1 MNWSLAFEP
10 LISWPL
16 LGLVLAPLLLLA
28 LVGLWFRQRGAVFRF
43 AALLALGAALLNPVA
58 LDEEREALKSV
69 VVVVVD
75 RSQSQD
81 IGERTKQT
89 DEALAGLQ
97 QRLGRFKQ
105 FDVRVVEAGK
115 SEAAEERTETRL
127 FGALESAFR
136 DVPPSRI
143 GGAIMIT
150 DGEVHDAPAGTPDFH
165 APLHALITGNDQE
178 KDRRIRFENAP
189 RFGLVG
195 KPLEMTYRVIGTN
208 NEAGSVDVRVSVNGE
223 QVSVERA
230 TIGQAMPLQV
240 TIPGAGR
247 NIVELAIDPEPGE
260 LTDTN
265 NRAIALIDGIRENLR
280 VLLVSGEPHAGERTW
295 RNLLK
300 SDASVDLVHFTI
312 LRPPEKQDG
321 TPINELSLI
330 AFPTRELFVEKI
342 KDFDL
347 IIFDR
352 YQHRDVLPILYYD
365 YIAEYVEKGG
375 ALLIA
380 AGPEYAGESS
390 IARTPLMSALPAM
403 PTGEVVDK
411 AFYPRLTELGQRH
424 PVTRGLDGSATEPPH
439 WSRWFRTIGVENPEG
454 EAVMKGADNRPLL
467 LLDRKGEGR
476 VGMFLSD
483 QGWLWARGF
492 EGGGPHVQLY
502 RRIAHWLMKEPELE
516 EERLTADGRGMM
528 LEIRRQTMSDD
539 PGPAQTITPSGKA
552 LTVKLERAEP
562 GVFLGSIETNE
573 IGLYQVGNGDLK
585 ALAHVG
591 PVNAPEFTDV
601 VSTEGRL
608 KAPAEATGGSVRR
621 LAPSSALGSTVG
633 NLTGG
638 VTLPS
643 VVPVRA
649 SGAASGNDWIGL
661 RTTDDSVLKAVSR
674 VPLFGGFLGLGLL
687 LLALGSMWYRE
698 GR

>member
-1 MNWSLAFEP
+1 MNWSISFEP
-10 LISWPL
+10 LLSWPL
-16 LGLVLAPLLLLA
+16 LALVLAPLLVLA
-28 LVGLWFRQRGAVFRF
+28 AVGLWFRQRGAIFRF
-43 AALLALGAALLNPVA
+43 AALIALGAALLNPVF

-69 VVVVVD
+69 VAVIVD

-81 IGERTKQT
+81 IGDRTKQT

-115 SEAAEERTETRL
+115 SEAADERTETKL
-127 FGALESAFR
+127 FAALEGAFR

-150 DGEVHDAPAGTPDFH
+150 DGEVHDAPAAPDFN
-165 APLHALITGNDQE
+165 APLHALITGNEHE

-195 KPLEMTYRVIGTN
+195 KPLDMTYRVIATDGET
-208 NEAGSVDVRVSVNGE
+208 GPVDVRVSVNGE
-223 QVSVERA
+223 QVAVEEA

-247 NIVELAIDPEPGE
+247 NIVELSIDREPGE
-260 LTDTN
+260 LTDAN

-365 YIAEYVEKGG
+365 YISEYVEKGG

-380 AGPEYAGESS
+380 AGPEYAGDAS
-390 IARTPLMSALPAM
+390 IARTPLMSSLPAM
-403 PTGEVVDK
+403 PTGEVIDK
-411 AFYPRLTELGQRH
+411 AFYPRLTDLGQRH
-424 PVTRGLDGSATEPPH
+424 PVTRGLDGSATEPPR
-439 WSRWFRTIGVENPEG
+439 WSRWFRTIGVQNPEG
-454 EAVMKGADNRPLL
+454 EVVMKGADNRPLL
-467 LLDRKGEGR
+467 LLDHKGEGR
-476 VGMFLSD
+476 VGMLLSD

-539 PGPAQTITPSGKA
+539 PGPAQVITPSGKA
-552 LTVKLERAEP
+552 LIIKLEKSEP
-562 GVFLGSIETNE
+562 GVFLGSIETKE
-573 IGLYQVGNGDLK
+573 IGLYQIGNGDLT

-591 PVNAPEFTDV
+591 PVNAPEFSDV
-601 VSTEGRL
+601 VSTEDRL
-608 KAPAEATGGSVRR
+608 KAPTEATGGSVRR
-621 LAPSSALGSTVG
+621 LAASSTLGQ
-633 NLTGG
+633 LTGS

-643 VVPVRA
+643 IVPVRA
-649 SGAASGNDWIGL
+649 SGAASGADWIGL
-661 RTTDDSVLKAVSR
+661 RSTDDSVLKAVSR
-674 VPLFGGFLGLGLL
+674 VPLFGGFLGLCLL
-687 LLALGSMWYRE
+687 LLAMGAMWYRE

>member
-1 MNWSLAFEP
+1 MNWSISFEP
-10 LISWPL
+10 LLSWPL
-16 LGLVLAPLLLLA
+16 LALVLAPLLVLA
-28 LVGLWFRQRGAVFRF
+28 AVGLWFRQRGAIFRF
-43 AALLALGAALLNPVA
+43 AALIALGAALLNPVF

-69 VVVVVD
+69 VAVIVD

-81 IGERTKQT
+81 IGDRTKQT

-115 SEAAEERTETRL
+115 SEAADERTETKL
-127 FGALESAFR
+127 FAALEGAFR

-150 DGEVHDAPAGTPDFH
+150 DGEVHDAPAAPDFN
-165 APLHALITGNDQE
+165 APLHALITGNEHE

-195 KPLEMTYRVIGTN
+195 KPLDMTYRVIATDGET
-208 NEAGSVDVRVSVNGE
+208 GPVDVRVSVNGE
-223 QVSVERA
+223 QVAVEEA

-247 NIVELAIDPEPGE
+247 NIVELSIDREPGE
-260 LTDTN
+260 LTDAN

-365 YIAEYVEKGG
+365 YISEYVEKGG

-380 AGPEYAGESS
+380 AGPEYAGDSS
-390 IARTPLMSALPAM
+390 IARTPLMSSLPAM
-403 PTGEVVDK
+403 PTGEVIDK
-411 AFYPRLTELGQRH
+411 AFYPRLTDLGQRH
-424 PVTRGLDGSATEPPH
+424 PVTRGLDGSATEPPR
-439 WSRWFRTIGVENPEG
+439 WSRWFRTIGVQNPEG
-454 EAVMKGADNRPLL
+454 EVVMKGADNRPLL
-467 LLDRKGEGR
+467 LLDHKGEGR
-476 VGMFLSD
+476 VGMLLSD

-516 EERLTADGRGMM
+516 EERLTAGGRGMM

-539 PGPAQTITPSGKA
+539 PGPAQVITPSGKA
-552 LTVKLERAEP
+552 LIVKLEKSEP
-562 GVFLGSIETNE
+562 GVFLGSIETKE
-573 IGLYQVGNGDLK
+573 IGLYQIGNGDLT

-591 PVNAPEFTDV
+591 PVNAPEFSDV
-601 VSTEGRL
+601 VSTEDRL
-608 KAPAEATGGSVRR
+608 KAPTEATGGSVRR
-621 LAPSSALGSTVG
+621 LAASSTLGQ
-633 NLTGG
+633 LTGS
-638 VTLPS
+638 VALPS
-643 VVPVRA
+643 IVPVRA
-649 SGAASGNDWIGL
+649 SGAASGADWIGL
-661 RTTDDSVLKAVSR
+661 RSTDDSVLKAVSR
-674 VPLFGGFLGLGLL
+674 VPLFGGFLGLCLL
-687 LLALGSMWYRE
+687 LLAMGAMWYRE

>member
-1 MNWSLAFEP
+1 MMNWSISFEP

-16 LGLVLAPLLLLA
+16 LALALVPLALLA
-28 LVGLWFRQRGAVFRF
+28 LVGLWFRQRGSVFRF
-43 AALLALGAALLNPVA
+43 IALLALAAALFNPVF
-58 LDEEREALKSV
+58 LNEERDPLKSV
-69 VVVVVD
+69 VALIVD

-81 IGERTKQT
+81 IGDRTKQT
-89 DEALAGLQ
+89 DQALAGLQ

-127 FGALESAFR
+127 FGALEGAFR

-150 DGEVHDAPAGTPDFH
+150 DGEVHDAPPGAPDFN
-165 APLHALITGNDQE
+165 APLHALITGNDHE

-195 KPLEMTYRVIGTN
+195 KPLDMTYRVISTE
-208 NEAGSVDVRVSVNGE
+208 NETGPVDVRVSVNGE
-223 QVSVERA
+223 QVAVEHA
-230 TIGQAMPLQV
+230 TVGQAMPLQV

-247 NIVELAIDPEPGE
+247 NIVELAIDREPGE

-365 YIAEYVEKGG
+365 YISEYVEKGG

-390 IARTPLMSALPAM
+390 IARTPLMAALPAM
-403 PTGEVVDK
+403 PTGEVIDK
-411 AFYPRLTELGQRH
+411 AFYPRLTDLGQRH

-439 WSRWFRTIGVENPEG
+439 WSRWFRTIGVQNPEG
-454 EAVMKGADNRPLL
+454 QVVMKGADNRPLL

-476 VGMFLSD
+476 VGMLLSD

-516 EERLTADGRGMM
+516 EERLTADGRGMV
-528 LEIRRQTMSDD
+528 LEIRRQTMADD
-539 PGPAQTITPSGKA
+539 PGPAQIITPSGKT
-552 LTVKLERAEP
+552 LTVKLVKSEP
-562 GVFLGSIETNE
+562 GVFLGSVETSE
-573 IGLYQVGNGDLK
+573 IGLYQVANGDLT

-591 PVNAPEFTDV
+591 PVNAPEFADV
-601 VSTEGRL
+601 ISTENRL

-621 LAPSSALGSTVG
+621 LASSTALGSD
-633 NLTGG
+633 

-643 VVPVRA
+643 IVPVRSA
-649 SGAASGNDWIGL
+649 GAASGSDWIGL

-687 LLALGSMWYRE
+687 LLAMGSMWYRE